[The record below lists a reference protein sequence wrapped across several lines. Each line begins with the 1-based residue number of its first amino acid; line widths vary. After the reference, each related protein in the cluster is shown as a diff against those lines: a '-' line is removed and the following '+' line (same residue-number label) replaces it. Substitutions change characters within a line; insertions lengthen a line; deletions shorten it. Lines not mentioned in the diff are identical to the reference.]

1 MSLMLC
7 SGVFLRRCAHVSV
20 CLCALCVQGTRTQKL
35 KVFTECLNG
44 ASSLSCVDAELRA
57 VPAGRNPMFMQALAG
72 LSGTQRTLIT
82 FRTTTRRV
90 CEHLFWA
97 EATLLA
103 FSPPVSPHPG
113 REVWGPV
120 SCLTNSWGS

>member
-1 MSLMLC
+1 M
-7 SGVFLRRCAHVSV
+7 
-20 CLCALCVQGTRTQKL
+20 CLCVCVRCVCRAAARTQKL
-35 KVFTECLNG
+35 KVFTESLSG

-57 VPAGRNPMFMQALAG
+57 VPAGRNPMFMKALAG
-72 LSGTQRTLIT
+72 LSGTQRTLFT
-82 FRTTTRRV
+82 FGTTTLRV